1 MGYLVLAGV
10 ALLLG
15 LGAWRMAVLFTA
27 MRGNGGH
34 APPMTPATSGANP
47 ADAPIGP
54 PGDNEDDRLDEAL
67 EESFPASDPVSVR
80 IE

>member
-1 MGYLVLAGV
+1 
-10 ALLLG
+10 
-15 LGAWRMAVLFTA
+15 

-34 APPMTPATSGANP
+34 APPMTPATSGVNP